1 MTTEKSGHKKHRGL
15 MAIAALKFVNG
26 FGLLAI
32 GLGALHYLHGDIE
45 KDIAHWMELLRA
57 DPHNKYLIWLVEK
70 LSNVDEHR
78 LRQLSVGTF
87 FYSALFLLEGTGLAL
102 AKRWAEYLTIITTA
116 SLMPVEMYEI
126 YVHTTVP
133 RIVVLLVNIVVVAY
147 LARELQRTKKGRE
160 IAASR

>member
-45 KDIAHWMELLRA
+45 KDFAHWMELLRA
-57 DPHNKYLIWLVEK
+57 DPHNRYLIWLLQK

-102 AKRWAEYLTIITTA
+102 AKRWAEYLTIVTTA
-116 SLMPVEMYEI
+116 SLMPVELYEI
-126 YVHTTVP
+126 HVHLSWP
-133 RIVVLLVNIVVVAY
+133 RVVVLLVNIVVVAY
-147 LARELQRTKKGRE
+147 LILELRRTKTQKH
-160 IAASR
+160 

>member
-1 MTTEKSGHKKHRGL
+1 MATEKSGHKKHRGL

-26 FGLLAI
+26 IGLLAI

-45 KDIAHWMELLRA
+45 KDFAHWMELLRA
-57 DPHNKYLIWLVEK
+57 DPHNRYLIWLLEK

-116 SLMPVEMYEI
+116 SLMPVELYEL
-126 YVHTTVP
+126 YVRLTWP
-133 RIVVLLVNIVVVAY
+133 RGVVLVVNIVVVAY
-147 LARELQRTKKGRE
+147 LVVELKRTRKHKEG
-160 IAASR
+160 

>member
-1 MTTEKSGHKKHRGL
+1 MATEKSGHKKHRGL

-26 FGLLAI
+26 IGLLAI

-45 KDIAHWMELLRA
+45 KDFAHWMELMRA
-57 DPHNKYLIWLVEK
+57 DPHNKYLIWLLEK

-116 SLMPVEMYEI
+116 SLMPVELYEL
-126 YVHTTVP
+126 YVRLTWP
-133 RIVVLLVNIVVVAY
+133 RGVVLVVNIVVVAY
-147 LARELQRTKKGRE
+147 LVVELKRTRKHKEG
-160 IAASR
+160 

>member
-1 MTTEKSGHKKHRGL
+1 MATEKSGHKKHRGL

-26 FGLLAI
+26 IGLLAI

-45 KDIAHWMELLRA
+45 KDFAHWMELLRA
-57 DPHNKYLIWLVEK
+57 DPHNRYLLWLVEK
-70 LSNVDEHR
+70 LSNVDDHR

-116 SLMPVEMYEI
+116 SLMPLELYEL
-126 YVHTTVP
+126 YVRLTWP
-133 RIVVLLVNIVVVAY
+133 RGVVLVVNIVVVVY
-147 LARELQRTKKGRE
+147 LILELRRTKRDKEG
-160 IAASR
+160 

>member
-1 MTTEKSGHKKHRGL
+1 

-26 FGLLAI
+26 IGLLAI

-45 KDIAHWMELLRA
+45 KDFAHWMELLRA
-57 DPHNKYLIWLVEK
+57 DPHNKYLIWLLEK

-116 SLMPVEMYEI
+116 SLMPVELYEL
-126 YVHTTVP
+126 YVRLTWP
-133 RIVVLLVNIVVVAY
+133 RGVVLVVNIVVVAY
-147 LARELQRTKKGRE
+147 LVVELKRTRKHKEG
-160 IAASR
+160 

>member
-45 KDIAHWMELLRA
+45 KDVAHWMELLRA
-57 DPHNKYLIWLVEK
+57 DPHNRYLIWLLQK

-102 AKRWAEYLTIITTA
+102 AKRWAEYLTIVTTA
-116 SLMPVEMYEI
+116 SLMPVELYELYI
-126 YVHTTVP
+126 RLTWP
-133 RIVVLLVNIVVVAY
+133 RCVVLVVNIVVVVY
-147 LARELQRTKKGRE
+147 LVRELRQTKKH
-160 IAASR
+160 

>member
-1 MTTEKSGHKKHRGL
+1 MATEKSGHKKHRGL

-32 GLGALHYLHGDIE
+32 ALGALHYVHGDIA
-45 KDIAHWMELLRA
+45 KDFAHWTELLRA
-57 DPHNKYLIWLVEK
+57 DPHNKYLIWLLEK
-70 LSNVDEHR
+70 LSNVDERR

-116 SLMPVEMYEI
+116 SLMPLELYEL
-126 YVHTTVP
+126 YVRLTWP
-133 RIVVLLVNIVVVAY
+133 RGVVLVVNIVVVAY
-147 LARELQRTKKGRE
+147 LVRELRQTKQGKEG
-160 IAASR
+160 

>member
-26 FGLLAI
+26 IGLLAI

-45 KDIAHWMELLRA
+45 KDVAHWMDLLRA
-57 DPHNKYLIWLVEK
+57 DPHNRYLLWLLEK
-70 LSNVDEHR
+70 LSNVDDRR

-87 FYSALFLLEGTGLAL
+87 FYSALFLLEGTGLAM

-116 SLMPVEMYEI
+116 SLMPLEMYEI
-126 YVHTTVP
+126 YVRTTWP
-133 RIVVLLVNIVVVAY
+133 RVVVLLVNIVVVAY
-147 LARELQRTKKGRE
+147 LVVELKRTKKGKE
-160 IAASR
+160 G

>member
-45 KDIAHWMELLRA
+45 KDFAHWMELLRA
-57 DPHNKYLIWLVEK
+57 DPHNKYLIWLLEK

-102 AKRWAEYLTIITTA
+102 AKRWAEYLTIVTTA
-116 SLMPVEMYEI
+116 SLMPLEMYEL
-126 YVHTTVP
+126 YVRLTWP
-133 RIVVLLVNIVVVAY
+133 RGVVLVVNIVVVWY
-147 LARELQRTKKGRE
+147 LVVELRRTKGHKEG
-160 IAASR
+160 

>member
-1 MTTEKSGHKKHRGL
+1 MTTGTIGHKKHGGL

-45 KDIAHWMELLRA
+45 KDVAHWMEWLRA
-57 DPHNKYLIWLVEK
+57 DPHNRYLLWLLEK

-87 FYSALFLLEGTGLAL
+87 FYSALFLCEGTGLAL
-102 AKRWAEYLTIITTA
+102 AKRWAEYLTIVTTA
-116 SLMPVEMYEI
+116 SLMPLEMYEI
-126 YVHTTVP
+126 YVHPTWP
-133 RIVVLLVNIVVVAY
+133 RVVVLVVNIVVVAY
-147 LARELQRTKKGRE
+147 LVRELRTTKR
-160 IAASR
+160 S

>member
-1 MTTEKSGHKKHRGL
+1 MATEKSGHKKHRGL

-26 FGLLAI
+26 IGLLAI

-45 KDIAHWMELLRA
+45 KDFAHWMELLRA
-57 DPHNKYLIWLVEK
+57 DPHNKYLIWLLEK

-116 SLMPVEMYEI
+116 SLMPVELYEL
-126 YVHTTVP
+126 YVRLTWP
-133 RIVVLLVNIVVVAY
+133 RGVVLVVNIVVVAY
-147 LARELQRTKKGRE
+147 LVVELKRTRKHKEG
-160 IAASR
+160 

>member
-1 MTTEKSGHKKHRGL
+1 MATEKTAHKKHGGL

-26 FGLLAI
+26 IGLLAI

-45 KDIAHWMELLRA
+45 KDFAHWMELLRA
-57 DPHNKYLIWLVEK
+57 DPHNRYLLWLVEK

-87 FYSALFLLEGTGLAL
+87 FYSALFLLEGTGLAM

-116 SLMPVEMYEI
+116 SLMPVELYEL
-126 YVHTTVP
+126 YVRLTWP
-133 RIVVLLVNIVVVAY
+133 RGVVLLVNILVVAY
-147 LARELQRTKKGRE
+147 LVRELRQTR
-160 IAASR
+160 AQAH

>member
-1 MTTEKSGHKKHRGL
+1 MTTEKSGHKKQRGL

-45 KDIAHWMELLRA
+45 KDVAHWMDLLRA
-57 DPHNKYLIWLVEK
+57 DPHNRYLLWLLEK
-70 LSNVDEHR
+70 LSNVDDRR

-87 FYSALFLLEGTGLAL
+87 FYSALFLLEGTGLAM

-116 SLMPVEMYEI
+116 SLMPLEMYEI
-126 YVHTTVP
+126 YVRTTWP
-133 RIVVLLVNIVVVAY
+133 RVVVLLVNIVVVAY
-147 LARELQRTKKGRE
+147 LVVELKRTKKGKE
-160 IAASR
+160 G

>member
-45 KDIAHWMELLRA
+45 KDFAHWMELLRA
-57 DPHNKYLIWLVEK
+57 DPHNKYLIWLLEK

-102 AKRWAEYLTIITTA
+102 ARRWAEYLTIITTA

-147 LARELQRTKKGRE
+147 LARELRTTKKRRE
-160 IAASR
+160 G

>member
-1 MTTEKSGHKKHRGL
+1 MTTGTSGHKKHGGL

-45 KDIAHWMELLRA
+45 KDVAHWMEWLRA
-57 DPHNKYLIWLVEK
+57 DPHNRYLLWLLEK

-87 FYSALFLLEGTGLAL
+87 FYSALFLCEGTGLAL
-102 AKRWAEYLTIITTA
+102 AKRWAEYLTIVTTA
-116 SLMPVEMYEI
+116 SLMPLEMYEI
-126 YVHTTVP
+126 YVHPTWP
-133 RIVVLLVNIVVVAY
+133 RVVVLVVNIVVVAY
-147 LARELQRTKKGRE
+147 LVRELRRTRRVKEG
-160 IAASR
+160 

>member
-26 FGLLAI
+26 IGLLAI

-45 KDIAHWMELLRA
+45 KDVAHWMDLLRA
-57 DPHNKYLIWLVEK
+57 DPHNRYLLWVLEK
-70 LSNVDEHR
+70 LSNVDDRR

-87 FYSALFLLEGTGLAL
+87 FYSALFLLEGTGLAM

-116 SLMPVEMYEI
+116 SLMPLEMYEI
-126 YVHTTVP
+126 YVRTTWP
-133 RIVVLLVNIVVVAY
+133 RVVVLLVNIVVVAY
-147 LARELQRTKKGRE
+147 LVVELKRTKKGKE
-160 IAASR
+160 G

>member
-1 MTTEKSGHKKHRGL
+1 MPTEKSGHKKHGGL

-26 FGLLAI
+26 FGLLAL
-32 GLGALHYLHGDIE
+32 GLGALHYLHGDVA
-45 KDIAHWMELLRA
+45 KDVAHWMELLRA
-57 DPHNKYLIWLVEK
+57 DPHNRYLIWLLQK

-116 SLMPVEMYEI
+116 SLMPVEIYEI
-126 YVHTTVP
+126 YLRRTWP
-133 RIVVLLVNIVVVAY
+133 RAVVLVVNVIVVAY
-147 LARELQRTKKGRE
+147 LVRELRRTKKGKE
-160 IAASR
+160 G